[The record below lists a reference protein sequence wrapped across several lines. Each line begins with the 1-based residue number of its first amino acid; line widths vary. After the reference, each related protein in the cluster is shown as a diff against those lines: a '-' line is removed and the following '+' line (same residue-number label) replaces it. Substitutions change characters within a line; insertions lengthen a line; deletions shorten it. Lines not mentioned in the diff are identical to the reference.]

1 MPSSYGATSDS
12 MPRQSSRTRR
22 RAHRIAR
29 AAADR
34 PGASVLSSFSN
45 LSNTIIGSGALAFPS
60 AFAAMG
66 MIPGFI
72 SCLFSASTA
81 MFGLWCLSRCAELV
95 GKKPGDE
102 GRKASFN
109 EVARLAFGKGWV
121 MRLFDLAIAI
131 KCFGVSVSYLIIC
144 KTLLPQVCQTFA
156 HIFKK
161 TIEPGSILLEPTF
174 WLLLTIPIIVPLSF
188 MRTLDSLRFTSQI
201 ALLSVFYMVIVVVSW
216 YFIKG
221 PDPNR
226 GEVVK
231 AHFGRDTLS
240 SFPVQVFAFTCAQ
253 NLFPIYN
260 ELKDRTQA
268 KMNLVIGSSIMS
280 AASVYELLGVVG
292 YLTFGSKV
300 SSNVMAMYPSES
312 MYVAVGRLG
321 IVFLVGLS
329 YPLQALPC
337 RSCLY
342 LLTSGIIKGK
352 KHTPLPQEP
361 ESDTESDDDHED
373 DTSDSGISGHEQDM
387 LVPKVGDGVRGPTTA
402 EMPFK
407 KYVGFTVL
415 ILVAG
420 YTIALLVDELDI
432 VLSFVG
438 STGSTII
445 SFILPGFFYFRLYRD
460 QPGAT
465 KWCALALGIYGIAV
479 MTFCLTNNI
488 VKLAMQPRAV
498 H

>member
-1 MPSSYGATSDS
+1 MPSYGATSDMS
-12 MPRQSSRTRR
+12 RPRLSPRTRR
-22 RAHRIAR
+22 REHRIAR
-29 AAADR
+29 AADST

-45 LSNTIIGSGALAFPS
+45 LANTIIGSGALAFPS
-60 AFAAMG
+60 AFASMG
-66 MIPGFI
+66 LIPGI
-72 SCLFSASTA
+72 VSCLFSACTA

-144 KTLLPQVCQTFA
+144 KTLLPQVCKTFA
-156 HIFKK
+156 HIFKT
-161 TIEPGSILLEPTF
+161 TIDPDSMLLSPTF
-174 WLLLTIPIIVPLSF
+174 WLLLTVPIIVPLSF

-201 ALLSVFYMVIVVVSW
+201 ALSSVLYMVIVVVCW

-226 GEVVK
+226 GEIVLGR
-231 AHFGRDTLS
+231 FGANTLS

-260 ELKDRTQA
+260 ELKDRSQG

-300 SSNVMAMYPSES
+300 SSNVMAMYPSDS
-312 MYVAVGRLG
+312 MVVAIGRLG

-352 KHTPLPQEP
+352 KHKLLPQQPEP
-361 ESDTESDDDHED
+361 ESESDDDA
-373 DTSDSGISGHEQDM
+373 SDSGISGHEQDFLM
-387 LVPKVGDGVRGPTTA
+387 PKVGDGARGPPAA
-402 EMPFK
+402 EMPLK
-407 KYVGFTVL
+407 KYIGFTVG
-415 ILVAG
+415 IVVAG
-420 YTIALLVDELDI
+420 YCIAFLVDELDI

-460 QPGAT
+460 QRGIT
-465 KWCALALGIYGIAV
+465 KWLALALGIYGVAV
-479 MTFCLTNNI
+479 MMFCLTNNI
-488 VKLAMQPRAV
+488 VQL
-498 H
+498 

>member
-1 MPSSYGATSDS
+1 MPSSYGATSNP
-12 MPRQSSRTRR
+12 MPRQSPRTRR

-29 AAADR
+29 AAADP
-34 PGASVLSSFSN
+34 PGASILSSFSN
-45 LSNTIIGSGALAFPS
+45 LANTIIGSGALAFPS
-60 AFAAMG
+60 AFASMG
-66 MIPGFI
+66 LIPGFI
-72 SCLFSASTA
+72 SCLVSACTA

-95 GKKPGDE
+95 GKRPGDE

-121 MRLFDLAIAI
+121 MRLFDFAIAI

-156 HIFKK
+156 HILK
-161 TIEPGSILLEPTF
+161 TPIEPDSILLVPTF
-174 WLLLTIPIIVPLSF
+174 WLLLTLPIIVPLSF

-201 ALLSVFYMVIVVVSW
+201 ALSSVIYMVIVVVAW

-226 GEVVK
+226 GEIVLGR
-231 AHFGRDTLS
+231 FGTDTLA

-260 ELKDRTQA
+260 ELKDRSQG

-300 SSNVMAMYPSES
+300 SSNVMAMYPSDS
-312 MYVAVGRLG
+312 MVVAIGRLG

-352 KHTPLPQEP
+352 KHKLLPQEP
-361 ESDTESDDDHED
+361 EPESESDDED
-373 DTSDSGISGHEQDM
+373 DASDSGISGHEQDM
-387 LVPKVGDGVRGPTTA
+387 LVPKVGDGVRGPTAA
-402 EMPFK
+402 EMPMK
-407 KYVGFTVL
+407 KYIGFTTG

-420 YTIALLVDELDI
+420 YLIAFLVDELDI

-460 QPGAT
+460 QRGLT
-465 KWCALALGIYGIAV
+465 KWFALALGIYGVAV

-488 VKLAMQPRAV
+488 IHLSRKPRAG